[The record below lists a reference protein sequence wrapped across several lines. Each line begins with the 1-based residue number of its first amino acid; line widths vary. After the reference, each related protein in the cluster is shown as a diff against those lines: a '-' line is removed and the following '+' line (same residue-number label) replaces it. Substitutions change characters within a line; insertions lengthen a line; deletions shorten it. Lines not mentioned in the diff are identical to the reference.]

1 MGLLQSKPKKKH
13 GTASAPSSYSPA
25 SPTALT
31 NELKPHVYG
40 KTHGGKNAS
49 TRELRRNAEREK
61 GHTSITK

>member
-13 GTASAPSSYSPA
+13 GTASASSSYSPA

-40 KTHGGKNAS
+40 KTHGGKKRKHKG
-49 TRELRRNAEREK
+49 TQKKRRKRK
-61 GHTSITK
+61 GSRKHH